1 MMRLIQKLD
10 KFDTN
15 NQKIDQIS
23 KFGSSYQKSNIAF
36 DLILTNQR
44 GENSPCAIL
53 YCILKWNRL

>member
-23 KFGSSYQKSNIAF
+23 KFDSSYQKSNIA
-36 DLILTNQR
+36 LV
-44 GENSPCAIL
+44 
-53 YCILKWNRL
+53 